1 MPQHLPC
8 GYLRRLPF
16 SPSESNGAPAYGE
29 ERAAGHQLYN
39 VLSHGHASVAAV
51 ASVLQ
56 PVKEIQ
62 DKVRWVL
69 ALETA

>member
-1 MPQHLPC
+1 MEKSVPLATNC
-8 GYLRRLPF
+8 
-16 SPSESNGAPAYGE
+16 
-29 ERAAGHQLYN
+29 N

-56 PVKEIQ
+56 PVEEIQ